1 MGAGTQRQGMTGPQ
15 THGHGSQGREHQE
28 HRR

>member
-1 MGAGTQRQGMTGPQ
+1 MGAGTQGHGTTGSQ
-15 THGHGSQGREHQE
+15 AHGHSSQGREHQE